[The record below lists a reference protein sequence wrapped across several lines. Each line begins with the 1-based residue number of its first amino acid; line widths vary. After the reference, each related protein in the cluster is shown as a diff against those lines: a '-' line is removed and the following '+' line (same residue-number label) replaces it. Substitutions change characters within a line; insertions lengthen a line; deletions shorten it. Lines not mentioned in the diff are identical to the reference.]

1 MSEEKKEVDVMMSP
15 LPAVERDDG
24 RVIAETPLVYGNPFE
39 EAGILVKKE
48 EVEIDRKTLPI
59 MS

>member
-1 MSEEKKEVDVMMSP
+1 MSEEKKEIDVMPP

-24 RVIAETPLVYGNPFE
+24 REIAETPRVYGNPFE